1 VRYGL
6 SEKDIPYG
14 AIYLDGSVA
23 DTKTGLPSN
32 GGEDGTVSI
41 TIMGLLRAYQAT
53 ENPVFLN
60 KSRDILLSLWD
71 NM

>member
-1 VRYGL
+1 M
-6 SEKDIPYG
+6 
-14 AIYLDGSVA
+14 A